1 MRSLRNRH
9 LLAVDL
15 LLIPLAVYASFVL
28 RLDTFN
34 LQPHVWGFLLMTSA
48 ALLVIPM
55 LLFQARLY
63 QSAWRYLSTYEL
75 LALLRVVGLAVVII
89 GAIAY
94 LASLMQPTLRIPR
107 SIPLIFLPLAL
118 AAVSGP
124 RLAMRVWAQK
134 RPQCVRPDAPIPVLV
149 FGAGDAGALVVR
161 ELRQN
166 PQLGMAVV
174 GLLDDDPLK
183 HGLMIHGST
192 VLGDR
197 TAIPRLVAH
206 YCVAQVIIALP
217 TAPGKQVRAIVQ
229 ICQQAGVQTLTVPS
243 LAELLDGK
251 LTVSQLRKLEISDL
265 LRREPVQTD
274 IAAVRQLVRG
284 KRVLVTGGGGSIGSE
299 LCRQLLRCAPAELL
313 VLGHGENSVFE
324 LIQDLNQAL
333 PCHHHKVELKPL
345 IADIRDARRMQ
356 FIFAQH
362 RPELVFHAAAH
373 KHVPLM
379 ELNPIEAFSTN
390 VLGTRNLLEA
400 ALASGVQHVVMISSD
415 KAVNPTSIMGA
426 TKRIAEFLVTQAAQR
441 SQRPYVAVRFGN
453 VLGSRGSVVL
463 SFKRQIAAGGPVT
476 VTHPDM
482 RRYFMTIPEAVQ
494 LVLQAAALGH
504 QGEVFM
510 LEMGE
515 PVRVVDLA
523 RDMIRL
529 SGLEEGRD
537 LDIVFTGLRP
547 GEKLF
552 EELFA
557 DGEYYRRTSHAK
569 VFMTE
574 HESIPTH
581 ELAVAIAEIERCV
594 REHDEAALL
603 ELLPRL
609 VPEYQAPRL
618 LVGGV

>member
-1 MRSLRNRH
+1 MRSLHNRH

-34 LQPHVWGFLLMTSA
+34 LQTHVWGFVLMSGL
-48 ALLVIPM
+48 ALLVLPP
-55 LLFQARLY
+55 LLFYARLY
-63 QSAWRYLSTYEL
+63 QSAWRYVSTYEL
-75 LALLRVVGLAVVII
+75 LALLQVVGGAVLII
-89 GAIAY
+89 SGIVY
-94 LASLMQPTLRIPR
+94 LVSFMQPALRIPR

-124 RLAMRVWAQK
+124 RLAMRVWAQQRQP
-134 RPQCVRPDAPIPVLV
+134 RPLLGARTHVLV
-149 FGAGDAGALVVR
+149 FGAGDAGAMVVR

-166 PQLGMAVV
+166 PQLGMHVV

-183 HGLMIHGST
+183 HGLVIHGSM
-192 VLGDR
+192 VLGQR
-197 TAIPRLVAH
+197 ESLPALVARYH
-206 YCVAQVIIALP
+206 VAQVIIAMP
-217 TAPGKQVRAIVQ
+217 SAPGKEVRAIMHM
-229 ICQQAGVQTLTVPS
+229 CQQVGVQTLTVPS

-251 LTVSQLRKLEISDL
+251 FTVSQLRKLEISDL

-299 LCRQLLRCAPAELL
+299 LCRQLLRCAPAQLL

-324 LIQDLNQAL
+324 LIQDLNQVQQDF
-333 PCHHHKVELKPL
+333 HRRIELKPL
-345 IADIRDARRMQ
+345 IADVRDARRMQ
-356 FIFAQH
+356 YIFAQH

-379 ELNPIEAFSTN
+379 ECNPIEAFSTN
-390 VLGTRNLLEA
+390 VLGTRNLLA
-400 ALASGVQHVVMISSD
+400 AAEEVGVEHFVMISSD

-426 TKRIAEFLVTQAAQR
+426 TKRLAEFLVLQAAQR
-441 SQRPYVAVRFGN
+441 SQRSYAAVRFGN

-463 SFKRQIAAGGPVT
+463 SFKRQIAAGGPIT

-494 LVLQAAALGH
+494 LVLQAATLGH

-515 PVRVVDLA
+515 PIRVVDLA

-537 LDIVFTGLRP
+537 IDIVFTGLRP

-557 DGEYYRRTSHAK
+557 NGEYYRRTSHDKIFRA
-569 VFMTE
+569 E
-574 HESIPTH
+574 HAMFAQDDLPWI
-581 ELAVAIAEIERCV
+581 IAAIERCV
-594 REHDEAALL
+594 EEHDEAALL

-609 VPEYQAPRL
+609 VPEYQAPKL
-618 LVGGV
+618 LAGGV